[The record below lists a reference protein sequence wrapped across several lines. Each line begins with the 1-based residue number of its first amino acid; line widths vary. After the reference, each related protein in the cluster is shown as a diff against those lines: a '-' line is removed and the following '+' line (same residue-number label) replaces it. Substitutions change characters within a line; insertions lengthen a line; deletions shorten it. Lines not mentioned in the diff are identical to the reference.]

1 MYQEGKYVGF
11 RRGSSSSKLT
21 YQEQDVLIVNV
32 HCISRGFNK
41 LWKSVFAANHHMSL
55 DHHGVYLEQ
64 QDSKFSSNNDLL
76 AEIKDVSDGMYEDT
90 KLEFMY
96 SNMNIH

>member
-1 MYQEGKYVGF
+1 MWVFDVAARQVSLLIKSKMF
-11 RRGSSSSKLT
+11 LSSMFIAFL
-21 YQEQDVLIVNV
+21 EVENP
-32 HCISRGFNK
+32 HEGFNK